1 MNRLVRGSIMLAAA
15 AAAWACSSSLG
26 ENPEAID
33 RLSADPS
40 VLFVDNDDSAI
51 VDIEALNQ
59 EGQQLAADF
68 SIGNVGAG
76 LTVRLDTNFLTFPGQ
91 GHSPTRSR
99 FVVRAATT
107 SSFVSSSFTISAG
120 GKSVVVP
127 VSITPANFPATFSS
141 LTPAFGDTVVLT
153 APAPLTF
160 SSGSTIT
167 IGTVVQPL
175 VSISP
180 DSSTASFIAVP
191 GSAGNLVV
199 SGLTLPYLASSL
211 TLTTVDAINAAT
223 VSGTG
228 DFATAP
234 TLATPTTGQTITYV
248 DAGAFAGNP
257 ECTGTLGGPCLI
269 YAIDKGAGDIDVTLT
284 WSNTTD
290 LGVYFYDSGVNI
302 IGSLGCDSFGAGAA
316 GQPETCTLTGPAGT
330 YYLVVDTFSAFYNP
344 PDDVDPAFI
353 QLDLTGL

>member
-40 VLFVDNDDSAI
+40 VLFVDNDDSAT

-59 EGQQLAADF
+59 EGQQLAAEF
-68 SIGNVGAG
+68 SAGNVGAG

-91 GHSPTRSR
+91 GNSPTRSR
-99 FVVRAATT
+99 FVVRATTT
-107 SSFVSSSFTISAG
+107 SSFVSSTFTVTAG

-141 LTPAFGDTVVLT
+141 LTPAFGDTVVLS

-175 VSISP
+175 LSIAP
-180 DSSTASFIAVP
+180 DSSSASFIAVP
-191 GSAGNLVV
+191 GSAGPLNV

-211 TLTTVDAINAAT
+211 TLTTVDEINAAS
-223 VSGTG
+223 VAGTG
-228 DFATAP
+228 DFSTAP
-234 TLATPTTGQTITYV
+234 VLATPSTGQTITYI
-248 DAGAFAGNP
+248 DAGGFAGNA
-257 ECTGTLGGPCLI
+257 ECTGNIGGPCLI
-269 YAIDKGAGDIDVTLT
+269 YQINKGAGDVDVTLA
-284 WSNTTD
+284 WNSSTD
-290 LGVYFYDSGVNI
+290 LGVYFYDSGQN
-302 IGSLGCDSFGAGAA
+302 GLGALGCDNGGAGAA
-316 GQPETCTLTGPAGT
+316 GQPETCTLSGAAGT
-330 YYLVVDTFSAFYNP
+330 YYLVVDTFAAFYTAPNN
-344 PDDVDPAFI
+344 VDPTYVR
-353 QLDLTGL
+353 LDLTGL